1 MRDFKLR
8 IMASDHTVYDG
19 PAKSVTLPTP
29 NGSIGVMAQHVNYI
43 TAVVPGEVS
52 YIPSE
57 SAEGTEAGQ
66 KQHVIVSDGILKV
79 ENGEAIILVDT
90 AETPAEICDIT
101 LDRMELRVLRTAD
114 EYLTEAQQNANC
126 VASYVERTLR
136 GGSWVCSFRP
146 AGSDTTLLTIEVNEM
161 GKMCQIKGRY
171 NREPY
176 AKELRMLVPFQKR
189 IFSNMEKMGM
199 EHGMMPAEMAVT
211 EDE

>member
-90 AETPAEICDIT
+90 AETPAEIDERRAKLAEEKARQAIKEADSHRDLT
-101 LDRMELRVLRTAD
+101 LARGELSRAMSRLG
-114 EYLTEAQQNANC
+114 
-126 VASYVERTLR
+126 ASRHKHKL
-136 GGSWVCSFRP
+136 
-146 AGSDTTLLTIEVNEM
+146 
-161 GKMCQIKGRY
+161 
-171 NREPY
+171 
-176 AKELRMLVPFQKR
+176 
-189 IFSNMEKMGM
+189 
-199 EHGMMPAEMAVT
+199 
-211 EDE
+211 